1 MDGSTRQIQVDSS
14 STAQEEVHQLG
25 KALGIVDI
33 FGFSIYIKLFE
44 KVLCRLLSLERLV
57 IFCFYIYIIAG
68 DVFGKWSRTHY
79 GCHIEL

>member
-44 KVLCRLLSLERLV
+44 KVLCRFFFFTEIGYILFL
-57 IFCFYIYIIAG
+57 YIYY
-68 DVFGKWSRTHY
+68 RR
-79 GCHIEL
+79 